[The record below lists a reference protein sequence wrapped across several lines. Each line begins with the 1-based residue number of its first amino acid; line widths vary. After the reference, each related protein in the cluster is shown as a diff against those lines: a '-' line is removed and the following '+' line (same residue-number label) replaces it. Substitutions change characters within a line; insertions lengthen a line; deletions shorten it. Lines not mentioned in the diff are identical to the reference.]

1 MKREINR
8 NSRAWRSN
16 TGKPIFNTSS
26 ATSMARMFEG
36 AVIYDADIALWKTD
50 KVTDMSSMFK
60 DVRSVRAR
68 KNITHT

>member
-1 MKREINR
+1 
-8 NSRAWRSN
+8 
-16 TGKPIFNTSS
+16 
-26 ATSMARMFEG
+26 MARMFEG